1 MIGAKIRIARCG
13 ALRYFAHV
21 PKPSYPVRRYL
32 KRYAKPLL
40 AVLLLVT
47 GAAFAL
53 RVYAHRQ
60 AVAALRVDAAR
71 IARQQERLLNS
82 ELQRFRLL
90 PIVLVEYPDVA
101 SALRNGKSEAAVRL
115 NEKLRVLAERTG
127 APVIYAI
134 NRFGITISASN
145 AGAPDSFVG
154 RQYAFRPYFRQ
165 AMRTGTSEYFA
176 LGNTS
181 HRPGLFLARRIGP
194 ADAPDG
200 VVVVKVEFD
209 RLAQAWASDPGQ
221 TLLVDDHGVV
231 VVSTDWRAR
240 FTALRPLAPSVAHEI
255 ALNQQFGGIVPRPIP
270 YRIADSEATDPQDAR
285 YIVGV
290 TPTPLPRWQLIHLL
304 PTKPA
309 LRQADSWVRSA
320 SALIAAVLIGLTLLL
335 IWRRTRAERAA
346 LAREALEE
354 EVARRTAELRATNDR
369 LTVEIGERILADQRF
384 RAAREELAQANR
396 LGSLG
401 SITAGVAHEIN
412 QPVAAIRTL
421 ADNARTFLN
430 RTQPDKAAGNL
441 ATIVELTERIGS
453 IVQEMRR
460 FARRGTHGLGPV
472 ALDEVLDGTMLLI
485 GDRFR
490 SAGVALE
497 RPADGLPRVIAGRVR
512 LEQVLVNLLQNALD
526 AVSGRPGPR
535 VRLTVSER
543 ADGIELTVEDNGP
556 GLDPAIATEIFTPF
570 VTGKPDGLGLGLG
583 IARDIMTEFGGM
595 LETIPSTLGGA
606 GFRIGMR
613 RA

>member
-1 MIGAKIRIARCG
+1 MS
-13 ALRYFAHV
+13 L
-21 PKPSYPVRRYL
+21 PPSISRHYLRRYAL
-32 KRYAKPLL
+32 PVL
-40 AVLLLVT
+40 AVLLVAI
-47 GAAFAL
+47 AAALAL

-60 AVAALRVDAAR
+60 AVAGLRTEAVR

-101 SALRNGKSEAAVRL
+101 AALRNGSHQAAERL
-115 NEKLRVLAERTG
+115 NEKLRGLAERTG

-134 NRFGITISASN
+134 DRSGRTISASN
-145 AGAPDSFVG
+145 AGRPDSFVG
-154 RQYAFRPYFRQ
+154 RDYSFRPYFRQ
-165 AMRTGTSEYFA
+165 AMRTGTAEYFA

-194 ADAPDG
+194 ASAPDG

-209 RLAQAWASDPGQ
+209 RIVQAWASDAGQ
-221 TLLVDDHGVV
+221 TLLLDDHGVV
-231 VVSTDWRAR
+231 VVTTDPRAE
-240 FTALRPLAPSVAHEI
+240 FTLTHPLTPAAQAAIRDS
-255 ALNQQFGGIVPRPIP
+255 QQFGNITLRPGP
-270 YRIADSEATDPQDAR
+270 YRIIGRDATDRDGAR
-285 YIVGV
+285 FVVGAI
-290 TPTPLPRWQLIHLL
+290 PAPLPHWRLVHIL

-309 LRQADSWVRSA
+309 LRDADSWVRSA
-320 SALIAAVLIGLTLLL
+320 TALIGVLLVGLTLVA

-346 LAREALEE
+346 MAREALED
-354 EVARRTAELRATNDR
+354 EVARRTAELRATNDQ
-369 LTVEIGERILADQRF
+369 LTVEIAERIRADQRF

-421 ADNARTFLN
+421 ADNARTFLS
-430 RTQPDKAAGNL
+430 RDKPEQASGNL

-460 FARRGTHGLGPV
+460 FVRRGSHGLGPV
-472 ALDEVLDGTMLLI
+472 SLDAVLDGTMLLI

-490 SAGVALE
+490 TAGVALE
-497 RPADGLPRVIAGRVR
+497 RPSGEALPMVVAGRVR

-526 AVSGRPGPR
+526 AVAGCPSPR
-535 VRLTVSER
+535 VRLTVAER
-543 ADGIELTVEDNGP
+543 ADGIELIVEDNGP

-583 IARDIMTEFGGM
+583 IAQDIMTEFGGV

-606 GFRIGMR
+606 GFRLRMR

>member
-1 MIGAKIRIARCG
+1 MAAP
-13 ALRYFAHV
+13 LTLT
-21 PKPSYPVRRYL
+21 RRYL
-32 KRYAKPLL
+32 RRYAMPLL
-40 AVLLLVT
+40 CVGIV
-47 GAAFAL
+47 AFAAAWGL
-53 RVYAHRQ
+53 RLYAHRQ
-60 AVAALRVDAAR
+60 AMADLHADASR

-90 PIVLVEYPDVA
+90 PIVLVEYPDVGE
-101 SALRNGKSEAAVRL
+101 ALRNGSEQAARRL
-115 NEKLRVLAERTG
+115 DDKLRGLAERTG

-134 NRFGITISASN
+134 DRRGRTISASN
-145 AGAPDSFVG
+145 AGEPDSFVG
-154 RQYAFRPYFRQ
+154 RDYGFRPYFRQ
-165 AMRTGTSEYFA
+165 AMQTGTSEYFA

-181 HRPGLFLARRIGP
+181 HRPGLFLARRIGS
-194 ADAPDG
+194 ASAPDG

-209 RLAQAWASDPGQ
+209 RIVQAWTSDSGA
-221 TLLVDDHGVV
+221 TLLVDNHGVTAV
-231 VVSTDWRAR
+231 TTDPQAR
-240 FTALRPLAPSVAHEI
+240 FGLLRPVSPALRAAIEQS
-255 ALNQQFGGIVPRPIP
+255 QQFGVQPLRPGP
-270 YRIADSEATDPQDAR
+270 YRISGDRATDRDGAAFV
-285 YIVGV
+285 VGD
-290 TPTPLPRWQLIHLL
+290 TPAPLPGWRLL
-304 PTKPA
+304 HIVPTKPA
-309 LRQADSWVRSA
+309 LREADGWVRSA
-320 SALIAAVLIGLTLLL
+320 TALLVIGLFGLSLVF
-335 IWRRTRAERAA
+335 IWRRTRAERAV

-369 LTVEIGERILADQRF
+369 LTVEITERIRADQRF
-384 RAAREELAQANR
+384 RSAREELAQANR

-421 ADNARTFLN
+421 ADNACTFLS

-441 ATIVELTERIGS
+441 ATIVDLTERIGS

-472 ALDEVLDGTMLLI
+472 SLDAVLDGTMLLI

-490 SAGVALE
+490 TAGVALE
-497 RPADGLPRVIAGRVR
+497 RPSGQPLPVVKAGRVR

-526 AVSGRPGPR
+526 AVAGRPSPR
-535 VRLTVSER
+535 VRLTVAEGP
-543 ADGIELTVEDNGP
+543 DGVELTVEDNGP

-595 LETIPSTLGGA
+595 LEITPSTLGGA
-606 GFRIGMR
+606 GFRIRMR

>member
-1 MIGAKIRIARCG
+1 MASHGL
-13 ALRYFAHV
+13 LRYSAHMADT
-21 PKPSYPVRRYL
+21 PSLTRRYVRRY
-32 KRYAKPLL
+32 AMPML
-40 AVLLLVT
+40 AVLLLAM
-47 GAAFAL
+47 AASLAL

-60 AVAALRVDAAR
+60 AMTGLRSDAAR

-90 PIVLVEYPDVA
+90 PIVLAEYPDVGA
-101 SALRNGKSEAAVRL
+101 ALRNGSSKAVERL
-115 NEKLRVLAERTG
+115 NEKLRGLAERTG

-134 NRFGITISASN
+134 DRQGRTIAASN
-145 AGAPDSFVG
+145 AGERESFVG
-154 RQYAFRPYFRQ
+154 RDYSFRPYFRQ
-165 AMRTGTSEYFA
+165 ALRAGTSEYFA

-194 ADAPDG
+194 AEAPDG
-200 VVVVKVEFD
+200 VVVVKVEFA
-209 RLAQAWASDPGQ
+209 RIVQAWTSDPGQ
-221 TLLVDDHGVV
+221 TLLLDDHGVV
-231 VVSTDWRAR
+231 VVTTDPQAQ
-240 FTALRPLAPSVAHEI
+240 FTIMRPLTPTARGEI
-255 ALNQQFGGIVPRPIP
+255 AESQQFGERRLRPSP
-270 YRIADSEATDPQDAR
+270 FRITGERAVDRDGTR
-285 YIVGV
+285 YVVGAIAA
-290 TPTPLPRWQLIHLL
+290 PLPRWQLVHIL
-304 PTKPA
+304 PSAQA
-309 LRQADSWVRSA
+309 LREADSWVRSA
-320 SALIAAVLIGLTLLL
+320 TALIAVGLIGLTLLA

-346 LAREALEE
+346 LARESLEA

-369 LTVEIGERILADQRF
+369 LTVEIAERIRADQRF

-421 ADNARTFLN
+421 ADNARTFLS
-430 RTQPDKAAGNL
+430 RSQPDKADGNL
-441 ATIVELTERIGS
+441 TTIVSLTERIGS

-460 FARRGTHGLGPV
+460 FARRGTQGLGQV
-472 ALDEVLDGTMLLI
+472 SLDEVLDGTMLLI

-497 RPADGLPRVIAGRVR
+497 RPMGGALPIVLAGRVR

-526 AVSGRPGPR
+526 AVAGRPDPR
-535 VRLTVSER
+535 VRLTVTEH
-543 ADGIELTVEDNGP
+543 ADRVELTVEDNGP
-556 GLDPAIATEIFTPF
+556 GLDPAIASDIFTPF

-595 LETIPSTLGGA
+595 LETTASSLGGA

>member
-1 MIGAKIRIARCG
+1 MALGG
-13 ALRYFAHV
+13 GLRYSAHMPPTWSV
-21 PKPSYPVRRYL
+21 IRLYMQ
-32 KRYAKPLL
+32 RYALPLIG
-40 AVLLLVT
+40 VLVLT
-47 GAAFAL
+47 IAAAAIL

-60 AVAALRVDAAR
+60 AVAELRAEAVR
-71 IARQQERLLNS
+71 VARQEERLLNS

-90 PIVLVEYPDVA
+90 PIVLVEYPDVGA
-101 SALRNGKSEAAVRL
+101 ALRNGSVRAAERL
-115 NEKLRVLAERTG
+115 NEKLRGLAERTG

-134 NRFGITISASN
+134 DRRGRTISASN
-145 AGAPDSFVG
+145 AGQSDSFVG
-154 RQYAFRPYFRQ
+154 RDYSFRPYFRQ

-181 HRPGLFLARRIGP
+181 LRPGLFLARRIGP
-194 ADAPDG
+194 ASAPDG
-200 VVVVKVEFD
+200 VVVVKVEFA
-209 RLAQAWASDPGQ
+209 RMVQAWASDAGQ
-221 TLLVDDHGVV
+221 TLLLDEHGVV
-231 VVSTDWRAR
+231 VVTTDPRAV
-240 FTALRPLAPSVAHEI
+240 FTLTRPLTAAARAAIQQS
-255 ALNQQFGGIVPRPIP
+255 QQFGDILLRPGP
-270 YRIADSEATDPQDAR
+270 FRITGGDATDRDGAR
-285 YIVGV
+285 YVAG
-290 TPTPLPRWQLIHLL
+290 TTAAPLPRWRLVHVL
-304 PTKPA
+304 PSRPA
-309 LRQADSWVRSA
+309 LKEADGWVRSA
-320 SALIAAVLIGLTLLL
+320 TALIAVGLIGLTLLA

-346 LAREALEE
+346 LAREALEQ
-354 EVARRTAELRATNDR
+354 EVARRTAELRATNDQ
-369 LTVEIGERILADQRF
+369 LTVEISERIRADQRF

-421 ADNARTFLN
+421 ADNARTFLT
-430 RTQPDKAAGNL
+430 RDRPDRAATNL

-460 FARRGTHGLGPV
+460 FVRRGTHGIGAVSLN
-472 ALDEVLDGTMLLI
+472 EVLDGTMLLI

-490 SAGVALE
+490 TAGVALE
-497 RPADGLPRVIAGRVR
+497 RPGGGALPRVVAGRVR

-526 AVSGRPGPR
+526 AVADRPAPR
-535 VRLTVSER
+535 VRLTVTEQP
-543 ADGIELTVEDNGP
+543 DGVDLTVEDNGP

-595 LETIPSTLGGA
+595 LEVIPSTLGGA
-606 GFRIGMR
+606 GFRIRMR